1 MKKMDER
8 KKKLQK
14 NEKMKMQIKKV
25 RKKTKI
31 KYRKIEKEKVKQKL
45 NKTSKEWNFKKN
57 HILTLGH
64 HYYGTL
70 NFAIRFLISEVTM
83 RSL

>member
-1 MKKMDER
+1 MVYVRRYVSSQSRGFHLVLFQKIKGNEMKKMDER

-45 NKTSKEWNFKKN
+45 NKTSKE
-57 HILTLGH
+57 
-64 HYYGTL
+64 
-70 NFAIRFLISEVTM
+70 
-83 RSL
+83 